1 MLRELRISNLALI
14 TELNIEFGPA
24 FTVLTG
30 ETGAGKSIILQSI
43 NLLYGEP
50 ARSWVRSGAESAV
63 VEALF
68 ECAPDHPL
76 NRLLVEQGWDGDG
89 QIVLKRV
96 VSATGNS
103 RYYINGGLATG
114 KTVGELAEN
123 LVNIASQHDH
133 QQLLSRAFHL
143 DFLDAYA
150 GLRPQRQALGEL
162 HDRWSGLRERCLT
175 LRQREKEKEQRRDFL
190 SFQCR
195 EISEAAVLADED
207 QRLELEKQRL
217 RATADLARL
226 GGSSHDLLVD
236 RVLDALAEIRRNLQQ
251 MSGFDSSLEN
261 LAENVAEQSFQLEDA
276 AQQLRTYLDELTA
289 DPGRLDEV
297 TARIDTLQK
306 LKRKYGST
314 LEEVL
319 EFGRLAAVELQGLD
333 DLDRE
338 LLDLEQELAGLE
350 RELTAAAT
358 DLSRRR
364 KKAAKELAAA
374 VAHELSALCLEKA
387 SFAVDF
393 GASKAGESLASLTR
407 RGWDQ
412 PEFLFTANRGELLKP
427 LAKVASGGE
436 LSRLMLALKCLL
448 ARHDRV
454 ETVIFDEIDAGI
466 SGQTAEAVAGKI
478 RELAGH
484 HQVICITHL
493 PQIAAAADAH
503 FTVTKEEI
511 DQRTR
516 TTISLLRGEEKVGE
530 LARMLDGVAATDK
543 TRAYAEE
550 LLGKKRPC

>member
-50 ARSWVRSGAESAV
+50 ARSWVRSGAENAV

-68 ECAPDHPL
+68 ECARDHPL
-76 NRLLVEQGWDGDG
+76 NRLLVEQGCDGDG

-103 RYYINGGLATG
+103 RYYVNGGLATG

-133 QQLLSRAFHL
+133 QQLLSRSFHL
-143 DFLDAYA
+143 DFLDAFA

-162 HDRWSGLRERCLT
+162 HDRWSGLRDRCLL
-175 LRQREKEKEQRRDFL
+175 LRQREQDKEQRRDFL

-195 EISEAAVLADED
+195 EIEEAEIVANED
-207 QRLELEKQRL
+207 QCLELEKQRL

-226 GGSSHDLLVD
+226 GGSSQELLTD

-251 MSGFDSSLEN
+251 MSGFDPSLEN
-261 LAENVAEQSFQLEDA
+261 LAENVSEQSFQLEDA
-276 AQQLRTYLDELTA
+276 AQQLRIYLDELT
-289 DPGRLDEV
+289 DEPGRLDEV

-306 LKRKYGST
+306 LKRKYGSS

-319 EFGRLAAVELQGLD
+319 EYGRQAAAELQQLD
-333 DLDRE
+333 ELDRE
-338 LLDLEQELAGLE
+338 LSNLEKELTVLEQELA
-350 RELTAAAT
+350 TSAA
-358 DLSRRR
+358 DLSRLR
-364 KKAAKELAAA
+364 KQAAERLAEA
-374 VAHELSALCLEKA
+374 VGLELSALCLEKA
-387 SFAVDF
+387 SFSVDF
-393 GASKAGESLASLTR
+393 GGSEHEAGLCSLTR

-412 PEFLFTANRGELLKP
+412 PEFLFSANRGEPLKP
-427 LAKVASGGE
+427 LNKVASGGE

-478 RELAGH
+478 RELAEH

-511 DQRTR
+511 GERTR
-516 TTISLLRGEEKVGE
+516 TTINLLRGEEKVGE
-530 LARMLDGVAATDK
+530 LARMLDGMTATAK
-543 TRAYAEE
+543 TRAYAKE
-550 LLGKKRPC
+550 LLAKKRVR

>member
-14 TELNIEFGPA
+14 TELNIQFGPA

-76 NRLLVEQGWDGDG
+76 NHLLVEQGWNDDG
-89 QIVLKRV
+89 QVILKRV

-103 RYYINGGLATG
+103 RYYVNGGLATG

-133 QQLLSRAFHL
+133 QQLLSRSFHL
-143 DFLDAYA
+143 DFLDAFA
-150 GLRPQRQALGEL
+150 GLRPQRKALGEL
-162 HDRWSGLRERCLT
+162 HDRWSGLRERCLL
-175 LRQREKEKEQRRDFL
+175 LRQRERDKEQRRDFL

-195 EISEAAVLADED
+195 EIEEAALVDDED
-207 QRLELEKQRL
+207 QLLELEKQKL

-226 GGSSHDLLVD
+226 GVSSHDLLSE
-236 RVLDALAEIRRNLQQ
+236 RVLDALAETRHNLQQ
-251 MSGFDSSLEN
+251 MAGFDSSLEK
-261 LAENVAEQSFQLEDA
+261 LAESVAEQSFQLEDA
-276 AQQLRTYLDELTA
+276 AHQLRIYLDDLTD

-314 LEEVL
+314 LGEVL
-319 EFGRLAAVELQGLD
+319 EFGRLAAAELRELD
-333 DLDRE
+333 ELDRE
-338 LLDLEQELAGLE
+338 LAGLEQELAGLE
-350 RELTAAAT
+350 GELTAAAA
-358 DLSRRR
+358 DLSQRR
-364 KKAAKELAAA
+364 KQAAKGLAEA
-374 VAHELSALCLEKA
+374 VSNELSALCLEKA
-387 SFAVDF
+387 TFAVDF
-393 GASKAGESLASLTR
+393 GDPEAGETLGSLTR

-412 PEFLFTANRGELLKP
+412 PEFLFTANRGENLKP

-511 DQRTR
+511 AGRTR
-516 TTISLLRGEEKVGE
+516 TAITALHGEEKVGE
-530 LARMLDGVAATDK
+530 LARMLDGVAATAK
-543 TRAYAEE
+543 TRAYAAE
-550 LLGKKRPC
+550 LLGKKRPR

>member
-1 MLRELRISNLALI
+1 MLLELRISNLALI
-14 TELNIEFGPA
+14 TELAIQFGPT
-24 FTVLTG
+24 FSVLTG

-50 ARSWVRSGAESAV
+50 ARGWVRSGAESAV

-68 ECAPDHPL
+68 ECAADHPL

-89 QIVLKRV
+89 QVVLKRV

-103 RYYINGGLATG
+103 RYYVNGGLATG

-133 QQLLSRAFHL
+133 QQLLSRSFQL
-143 DFLDAYA
+143 DFLDAFA

-162 HDRWSGLRERCLT
+162 YDRWSEQRQRCLL
-175 LRQREKEKEQRRDFL
+175 LRQREQEKEQRRDFL
-190 SFQCR
+190 TFQCR
-195 EISEAAVLADED
+195 EIEEAAVTVDED
-207 QRLELEKQRL
+207 LRLEQEKQRL
-217 RATADLARL
+217 KAVGDLARL
-226 GGSSHDLLVD
+226 GGGSHDLMTAQ
-236 RVLDALAEIRRNLQQ
+236 VLDALAEIRRNLQQ
-251 MSGFDSSLEN
+251 MAAFDASLEK
-261 LAENVAEQSFQLEDA
+261 LAEDVAEHGYQLEDA
-276 AQQLRTYLDELTA
+276 SQQLRSYLEDLTD

-306 LKRKYGST
+306 LKRKYGSS
-314 LEEVL
+314 LQEVL
-319 EFGRLAAVELQGLD
+319 DYGLRSAAELAQLD
-333 DLDRE
+333 ELDRE
-338 LLDLEQELAGLE
+338 LTDLE
-350 RELTAAAT
+350 
-358 DLSRRR
+358 
-364 KKAAKELAAA
+364 KELAALDRQLVKAATGLSRERRQAASQLAEA
-374 VAHELSALCLEKA
+374 VGHELMALCLEKA

-393 GASKAGESLASLTR
+393 AGVEAGMELESLSR

-412 PEFLFTANRGELLKP
+412 PEFLFSANRGEPMKP

-503 FTVTKEEI
+503 FTVAKEEI
-511 DQRTR
+511 EERTR
-516 TTISLLRGEEKVGE
+516 TTISLLRAEERVGE
-530 LARMLDGVAATDK
+530 LARMLDGVAVTAK

-550 LLGKKRPC
+550 LLDKKRRS

>member
-50 ARSWVRSGAESAV
+50 ARSWVRSGADSAV

-68 ECAPDHPL
+68 EYPPDHPL
-76 NRLLVEQGWDGDG
+76 SRLLVEQGWDGDG

-103 RYYINGGLATG
+103 RYYVNGGLATG

-133 QQLLSRAFHL
+133 QQLLSRSFHL
-143 DFLDAYA
+143 EFLDAFA
-150 GLRPQRQALGEL
+150 GLRPQRQALAEF
-162 HDRWSGLRERCLT
+162 HDRWSGLRDRCLL
-175 LRQREKEKEQRRDFL
+175 LRQREQDKEQRRDFL
-190 SFQCR
+190 SFQCQ
-195 EISEAAVLADED
+195 EIEEGAVTADED

-226 GGSSHDLLVD
+226 GGSSQELLTD
-236 RVLDALAEIRRNLQQ
+236 RVLDALSEIRRNLQQ

-261 LAENVAEQSFQLEDA
+261 LAENVSEQSFQLEDA
-276 AQQLRTYLDELTA
+276 AQNLRIYLDELTD

-306 LKRKYGST
+306 LKRKYGAS

-319 EFGRLAAVELQGLD
+319 EYGRQAAAELQQLE

-338 LLDLEQELAGLE
+338 LGDLEKELAVLE
-350 RELTAAAT
+350 RELAASAA
-358 DLSRRR
+358 DLSRLR
-364 KKAAKELAAA
+364 KQAAERLAE
-374 VAHELSALCLEKA
+374 VVGHELSALCLEKA
-387 SFAVDF
+387 LFSVDF
-393 GASKAGESLASLTR
+393 GGPGPEAGLSSLTR

-412 PEFLFTANRGELLKP
+412 PEFLFSANRGEPLKP
-427 LAKVASGGE
+427 LTKVASGGE

-511 DQRTR
+511 GERTR
-516 TTISLLRGEEKVGE
+516 TTISLLRDGEKVGE
-530 LARMLDGVAATDK
+530 LARMLDGVAATGK

-550 LLGKKRPC
+550 LLAKKRGR

>member
-43 NLLYGEP
+43 NLLYGES
-50 ARSWVRSGAESAV
+50 ARSWVRSGADSAV

-76 NRLLVEQGWDGDG
+76 NTLLHEQGWDGEG

-103 RYYINGGLATG
+103 RYYVNGGLATG

-123 LVNIASQHDH
+123 LVSIASQHDH

-143 DFLDAYA
+143 DFLDAFA
-150 GLRPQRQALGEL
+150 ALRPQRQALGEL
-162 HDRWSGLRERCLT
+162 YDRWSGLRERCQL
-175 LRQREKEKEQRRDFL
+175 LRQRERDKEQRRDFL

-195 EISEAAVLADED
+195 EIEEAAPAADEE

-226 GGSSHDLLVD
+226 GGSSQELLTE
-236 RVLDALAEIRRNLQQ
+236 RVSDALAEIRRNLQQ
-251 MSGFDSSLEN
+251 MSGFDPSLAN
-261 LAENVAEQSFQLEDA
+261 LAESVAEQSFQLEDA
-276 AQQLRTYLDELTA
+276 AQQLRTYLDELSD

-306 LKRKYGST
+306 LKRKYGAT

-319 EFGRLAAVELQGLD
+319 QYGRQAAAELLELEE
-333 DLDRE
+333 LDRE
-338 LLDLEQELAGLE
+338 LAGLEQELAKLE
-350 RELTAAAT
+350 GELVAAASA
-358 DLSRRR
+358 LSARR
-364 KKAAKELAAA
+364 KTAAKELAAA
-374 VAHELSALCLEKA
+374 VAQELAALCLEKA

-393 GASKAGESLASLTR
+393 GASEAGGTLAALTR

-503 FTVTKEEI
+503 FTVAKEEVGA
-511 DQRTR
+511 RTR
-516 TTISLLRGEEKVGE
+516 TTISLLQAEEKVGE
-530 LARMLDGVAATDK
+530 LARMLDGVAATAK
-543 TRAYAEE
+543 TRAYAAE
-550 LLGKKRPC
+550 LLGKKRRQ